1 MNTLSK
7 KHLGYALGAIVA
19 FSLVLPVALGFTHTA
34 QAAALQADELF
45 GGKSGSDAAFADV
58 AGLNTGGSGGLVG
71 TIGSIIKL
79 AMGFLGIIAVIII
92 LLGGFKWMTSGGND
106 EKVKKAKAL
115 IFQGIIGLVIVL
127 SAYAIATFVISNII
141 TATNTPA

>member
-7 KHLGYALGAIVA
+7 KYLGLALGAVIA
-19 FSLVLPVALGFTHTA
+19 ASLMLPVVLGFSHTA
-34 QAAALQADELF
+34 QAAALTADELF
-45 GGKSGSDAAFADV
+45 GGEGATGTDFADV
-58 AGLNTGGSGGLVG
+58 AGLNTGGEGGLVG
-71 TIGSIIKL
+71 SIGSLIKT

-92 LLGGFKWMTSGGND
+92 LLGGFKWMTSGGNED
-106 EKVKKAKAL
+106 KVKKAKAL

-141 TATNTPA
+141 TVTST

>member
-7 KHLGYALGAIVA
+7 KHLGYVLGAVIA
-19 FSLVLPVALGFTHTA
+19 LSLMLPAVLGLALPA
-34 QAAALQADELF
+34 QAAALGADELF
-45 GGKSGSDAAFADV
+45 GGTAGGDVTFADS
-58 AGLNTGGSGGLVG
+58 AGLSTGGSGGLIG
-71 TIGSIIKL
+71 TIGAIIKT

-106 EKVKKAKAL
+106 EKVKKAKQL

-127 SAYAIATFVISNII
+127 SAYAIATFVISNIV
-141 TATNTPA
+141 TATTAG

>member
-7 KHLGYALGAIVA
+7 KYIGYAFGAVIALSLMLPAVLS
-19 FSLVLPVALGFTHTA
+19 FSQPA
-34 QAAALQADELF
+34 QAAALKADELF
-45 GGKSGSDAAFADV
+45 GGVGTTGTGFAGN
-58 AGLNTGGSGGLVG
+58 AGLNTGGAGGLIG
-71 TIGSIIKL
+71 TISAIIKL

-106 EKVKKAKAL
+106 EKVKKAKQL

-127 SAYAIATFVISNII
+127 SAYAIATFVITSIIDASNK
-141 TATNTPA
+141 